1 MAVPEKYAHISFKPP
16 SGVRREAEYGL
27 KLRREYKRG
36 GTAVGIARA
45 RDLSNGV
52 EVSPSTVRRMKA
64 FFDRHQSNENSPG
77 SNRGDKEWP
86 SNWLIANKLWGGPS
100 GYSWA
105 KKVVEQMNAADEKE
119 EGRSLRPKG
128 STFGSGPSVV
138 VVFGPPGSGKS
149 TYVEKH
155 RGENDVTFDFDSI
168 MQSLSGKPSHHKNDN
183 LISYCTDI
191 RRLILDKSLRQ
202 PRVDKTWI
210 VVTRPG
216 DDFRDSLRDVPV
228 QYIEMETPKEECLKR
243 VAEDPL
249 RQDVLEETKEVIE
262 RYFEKRSSPVSNN
275 VERRYIGSFS
285 SVERAD
291 PSLLGVERRADPQT
305 GKTQT
310 YISGYAAKFGQ
321 NSLLLG
327 DFIERIAPT
336 AFEIVEKREDFDGK
350 PLETRCLFNHS
361 PDHLLGRFPNTLR
374 MWVDEV
380 GLKYEC
386 LLPESRQDLAELIE
400 RGDLVGSSFS
410 FVVAD
415 GGERWTTEDGQS
427 VRVVTKIKS
436 LIDVSPVTYPAYDSA
451 TVAVAKRSYQHNVIE
466 RRKNVETKKVERR
479 QRLTR
484 AEVVRQETAEFL
496 SERRDCGQESDGK
509 FGKGNT
515 CAGASEAGAG
525 DSAWR
530 EGAKVGAILGAGAG
544 SIAGPAGT
552 LAGAAAGDIG
562 GAIDGTTGKRGP
574 NKALEAAYKSTGTSL
589 KKVDKAAK
597 ILGKKMTVSAG
608 KDGSVVMKGGGVT
621 VTIGTKSIYGKG
633 AVATVTGLEGKSK
646 KELDEFVKK
655 VEASAKAAGADTV
668 VFEMKRGQSIHS
680 GNKNAPSRAASSF
693 RKSGFRVFYDIQGG
707 KERKPVFVKHDLSGK
722 SKRSFDDLQAFI
734 AERRDCGRDDGGRF
748 GSGNKC
754 QDDSEGSSPAGAEKA
769 KYMEWKKGDHLKQ
782 GKTKKAQD
790 FLDDAREEQLSKGG
804 KDEGKSDDGGGVQT
818 WSKGDDF
825 PWTAKQVGTKSGY
838 FQAQHPD
845 GSKTEKYAFEEGGRD
860 EAFNLMREEI
870 KKKGKRSQKR
880 AKRVADEMIEFLRG
894 R

>member
-1 MAVPEKYAHISFKPP
+1 MAVPKKYAHINFKPP

-27 KLRREYKRG
+27 KLRREYGRG

-52 EVSPSTVRRMKA
+52 DVSPSTVRRMKA

-77 SNRGDKEWP
+77 SSRGDKEWP

-105 KKVVEQMNAADEKE
+105 KKVVEQMNAADE
-119 EGRSLRPKG
+119 EGRSLLPKG

-168 MQSLSGKPSHHKNDN
+168 MQSLSGKPSHQKNDN

-202 PRVDKTWI
+202 PKVDKTWI
-210 VVTRPG
+210 VVTGPD

-380 GLKYEC
+380 GLRYEC

-400 RGDLVGSSFS
+400 RGDLAGSSFS
-410 FVVAD
+410 FVVSD

-466 RRKNVETKKVERR
+466 RRKKVETKKVERR

-484 AEVVRQETAEFL
+484 AEKVRREMGKFL
-496 SERRDCGQESDGK
+496 AERRDCGQESDGK

-515 CAGASEAGAG
+515 CAGASEAGTG

-552 LAGAAAGDIG
+552 LAGAAAGAIG
-562 GAIDGTTGKRGP
+562 GAIVGTTGKRGP

-589 KKVDKAAK
+589 KKLDKAAK
-597 ILGKKMTVSAG
+597 QLGMKATVSTP
-608 KDGSVVMKGGGVT
+608 DKG
-621 VTIGTKSIYGKG
+621 KSIVMESGDSVAVISKGEKGVSFKYQPSDGKLGRFSSVEKAAKTVG
-633 AVATVTGLEGKSK
+633 AKS
-646 KELDEFVKK
+646 VS
-655 VEASAKAAGADTV
+655 VEAWSDADAKKLSSKGY
-668 VFEMKRGQSIHS
+668 KRVSGSPGGHS
-680 GNKNAPSRAASSF
+680 SSKGLYEKKLSR
-693 RKSGFRVFYDIQGG
+693 
-707 KERKPVFVKHDLSGK
+707 
-722 SKRSFDDLQAFI
+722 RSFDDLQAFI
-734 AERRDCGRDDGGRF
+734 AERRDCGRDDGGKF

-754 QDDSEGSSPAGAEKA
+754 QDDADGAPPAGAEKA

-845 GSKTEKYAFEEGGRD
+845 GSKTAKYAFEEGGRD
-860 EAFNLMREEI
+860 EAFSLMREEI
-870 KKKGKRSQKR
+870 KKKGTRSQKR